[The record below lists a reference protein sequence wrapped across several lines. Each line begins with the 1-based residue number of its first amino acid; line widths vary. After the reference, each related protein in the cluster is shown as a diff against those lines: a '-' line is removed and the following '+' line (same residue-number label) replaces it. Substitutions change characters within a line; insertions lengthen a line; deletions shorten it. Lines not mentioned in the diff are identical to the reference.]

1 MICEVSG
8 SLFGGQ
14 NRYKMGSNC
23 ILAAEGL
30 FKASWSAL
38 EDLLEPKRVVKRA
51 PKKGE
56 GDQRELNESSRKL
69 RESSRRDQAAA
80 RGGVGEGFTP
90 LL

>member
-1 MICEVSG
+1 MIFEVSG

-38 EDLLEPKRVVKRA
+38 EELLEPKRVVKRA
-51 PKKGE
+51 PKEGE
-56 GDQRELNESSRKL
+56 GDKRELG
-69 RESSRRDQAAA
+69 ESSRRAQGEI
-80 RGGVGEGFTP
+80 RQRPGEG
-90 LL
+90 